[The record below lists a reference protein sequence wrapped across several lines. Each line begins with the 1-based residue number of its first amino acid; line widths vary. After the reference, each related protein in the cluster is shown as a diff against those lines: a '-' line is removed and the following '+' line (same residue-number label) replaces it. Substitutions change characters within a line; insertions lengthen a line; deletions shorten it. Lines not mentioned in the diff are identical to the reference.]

1 MEFEYADSVVVAVFV
16 VVADD
21 DFVDFAAVE
30 QLKDLKFY
38 KQEMKS

>member
-1 MEFEYADSVVVAVFV
+1 MEFEYADSVVVVVV
-16 VVADD
+16 VVADG

-38 KQEMKS
+38 KQEMKN